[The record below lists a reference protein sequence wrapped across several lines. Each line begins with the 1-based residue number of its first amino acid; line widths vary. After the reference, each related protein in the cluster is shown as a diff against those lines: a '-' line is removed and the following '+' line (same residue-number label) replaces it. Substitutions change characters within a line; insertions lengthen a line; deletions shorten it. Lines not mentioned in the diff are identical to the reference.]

1 MNTFNLIVLSI
12 LSLILIITTLE
23 FSFSENRHEP
33 DQSISVT
40 DSLEEE
46 EDQVNEDLY
55 HGDEQQD
62 EAQDE
67 EKRQAWQQPQQGVQP
82 PNRDCCKRRVASKN
96 DQVSMCHVD
105 NLHDP
110 ENQGKTQGDGHI
122 KSTHQY
128 SNHNWRCQT

>member
-67 EKRQAWQQPQQGVQP
+67 EQNEFVGGSEEGELDSELSHDEQDVEYQEQTEDEIDAIEEDINEQP
-82 PNRDCCKRRVASKN
+82 
-96 DQVSMCHVD
+96 
-105 NLHDP
+105 
-110 ENQGKTQGDGHI
+110 
-122 KSTHQY
+122 
-128 SNHNWRCQT
+128 